1 MFAERYTCIQKMRKP
16 IVENVEKWTDH
27 YKSMAEG
34 KFPLEDVYVL
44 NQIGRGL
51 GNSRRGKMIYKI
63 KNPNKTITSIP
74 IISPVAQ
81 GINQAESMVKKKG
94 KGIKRS
100 SKKKSSHLKRNN
112 CRRQKKTKRKTKQKR
127 KTTIRKK
134 KKRDIFG

>member
-1 MFAERYTCIQKMRKP
+1 MRKP

-81 GINQAESMVKKKG
+81 GINQAESMVKKR